1 MGKWVRWFN
10 ELKKE
15 DFQLCGGKAS
25 HLGEMTCMGIRVP
38 EGFSIVAETFYEHL
52 RANKLEEPIKKICQ
66 SINYDDVIDVEKK
79 TAEIRNLIEEKPIP
93 SEIEEEIICNYE
105 KMGPDTY
112 VAVRSSVAVK
122 DSQISSFPGLMD
134 TYHYLK
140 GSEKVL
146 EYVKKCWASVWTARA
161 TCARHQRG
169 IEHSRAIIA
178 PIVQRMVHPKCAGVM
193 FTLNPVNGDLSKV
206 VIEGA
211 WGVGEG
217 VVSGNITP
225 DRYVVDKVTEEILE
239 KSISDKEKQY
249 TFDPELNR
257 PTYRPVPE
265 EMRRK
270 PCLND
275 EEIRELVRLAKLIEK
290 HYGVAM
296 DIEWAVDTRGE
307 YPDNIYMLQC
317 RPESVWSKRPT
328 ESKVGRV
335 DPFSL
340 VANRARQVIRL
351 AS

>member
-1 MGKWVRWFN
+1 MCKWIKWFH

-15 DFQLCGGKAS
+15 DFQTCGGKAS
-25 HLGEMTCMGIRVP
+25 HLGEMTRMGIRVP
-38 EGFSIVAETFYEHL
+38 EGFSIIADAFYEHL
-52 RANKLEEPIKKICQ
+52 RFNGLNEPVERICRT
-66 SINYDDVIDVEKK
+66 IDYDDVMDVEKK
-79 TAEIRNLIEEKPIP
+79 TAEIRALIEEKPIP
-93 SEIEEEIICNYE
+93 PEIEEEIVLNYE
-105 KMGPDTY
+105 KLGTDAY

-140 GSEKVL
+140 GAEKVL

-169 IEHSRAIIA
+169 IEHSRALIA

-193 FTLNPVNGDLSKV
+193 FTLNPVNGDLSKI

-217 VVSGNITP
+217 VVSGNVTP
-225 DRYVVDKVTEEILE
+225 DRYVIDKVTQEVLQREV
-239 KSISDKEKQY
+239 SNKEKQY
-249 TFDPELNR
+249 TFDPEIGR
-257 PTYRPVPE
+257 PAYKPVPD
-265 EMRRK
+265 EMK
-270 PCLND
+270 KIPCLD
-275 EEIRELVRLAKLIEK
+275 DKEIQELVRLAKLIEK

-296 DIEWAVDTRGE
+296 DIEWAIDTKGE
-307 YPDNIYMLQC
+307 CPDNIYMLQC
-317 RPESVWSKRPT
+317 RPESVWSKKT
-328 ESKVGRV
+328 AETKVGRV

-340 VANRARQVIRL
+340 VANRAKQVIRL